1 MQRHRL
7 PVVLDPN
14 LAQWAPL
21 GPKLP
26 FGPLAQE
33 AGLNCK
39 SGPWLA
45 LWPLSVGKQKLGIQG
60 RKAEFD
66 PDVWSGRA
74 SQVGFVEL
82 AVGGLASM
90 YPASGPTRWLSP

>member
-21 GPKLP
+21 GTKLP
-26 FGPLAQE
+26 FSPLAQE
-33 AGLNCK
+33 AGLNWK

-66 PDVWSGRA
+66 PIQTLGPPTIGIPSLFAGRCSFGA
-74 SQVGFVEL
+74 
-82 AVGGLASM
+82 
-90 YPASGPTRWLSP
+90 Y